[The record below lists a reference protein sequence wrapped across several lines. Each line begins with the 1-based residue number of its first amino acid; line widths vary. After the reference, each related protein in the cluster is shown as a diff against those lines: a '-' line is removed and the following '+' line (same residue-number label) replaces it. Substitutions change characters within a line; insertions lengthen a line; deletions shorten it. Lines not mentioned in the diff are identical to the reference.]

1 MILIVIITII
11 VFVFVYRTNIHKV
24 KGTIGESNVARTL
37 RRLPK
42 DEYKLFNNLLLHT
55 SRGSSQID
63 HVVISVYGIFVI
75 ETKRYSGW
83 IHGNE
88 KSQNWTQTI
97 YKKRTKF
104 RNPIKQ
110 NWSHIYA
117 LKEVLSDYGGIN
129 YYNIVVFT
137 GDGKLKNV
145 TFSTPVIYRRQ
156 LNRTI
161 IAHSESQSLDIARVN
176 AITAKL
182 RDVAIRNRRA
192 KKRHVVQT
200 KKNIREAKK
209 KKRRLICP
217 RCDSDLVVRKGQ
229 YGKFYGCSNYPKCRF
244 TMPY

>member
-1 MILIVIITII
+1 MILIVIIII
-11 VFVFVYRTNIHKV
+11 VLVFVYKINKHKI
-24 KGTIGESNVARTL
+24 KGAIGESNVARTL

-42 DEYKLFNNLLLHT
+42 DEYKVFNNLLLHT

-63 HVVISVYGIFVI
+63 HVVVSVYGIFVI

-88 KSQNWTQTI
+88 KSRNWTQTI
-97 YKKRTKF
+97 YKTRTKF

-117 LKEVLSDYGGIN
+117 LKEVLSDYGCIN

-145 TFSTPVIYRRQ
+145 TSSTPVIYRRQ

-161 IAHSESQSLDIARVN
+161 IVHSESESLDIEEVN
-176 AITAKL
+176 AIITKL
-182 RDVAIRNRRA
+182 GDVAVQKKKA
-192 KKRHVVQT
+192 KKEHVAQT
-200 KKNIREAKK
+200 KKDIREAKK
-209 KKRRLICP
+209 KERLLICP

-229 YGKFYGCSNYPKCRF
+229 YGKFYGCSNYPKCKF
-244 TMPY
+244 TMPH

>member
-1 MILIVIITII
+1 M
-11 VFVFVYRTNIHKV
+11 FVYKINKHKL
-24 KGTIGESNVARTL
+24 KGAIGESNVARTL

-42 DEYKLFNNLLLHT
+42 DEYKVFNNLLLHT
-55 SRGSSQID
+55 NRGSSQID
-63 HVVISVYGIFVI
+63 HLIVSIYGIFVI

-117 LKEVLSDYGGIN
+117 LKEILSDYSGIN

-137 GDGKLKNV
+137 GDGKLKNI
-145 TFSTPVIYRRQ
+145 TSSTPVIYRHQ

-161 IAHSESQSLDIARVN
+161 IAHSESQSLDIEEVK
-176 AITAKL
+176 AIATEMSG
-182 RDVAIRNRRA
+182 VAIRNRKA

-200 KKNIREAKK
+200 KNNIREAKK
-209 KKRRLICP
+209 KKRLLICP

-229 YGKFYGCSNYPKCRF
+229 YGKFYGCSNYPRCRF
-244 TMPY
+244 TMRY